1 MPAHSLATARGVR
14 TQISI
19 ENSHRHEHPRS
30 MNYGKRVSTR
40 CRCPTSVPAERCSSH
55 SGWPGRVHQK
65 RSGNNPPPCSPP
77 GHGTAPTPS
86 QKDVVLLQQ
95 FTPFP
100 VTHLCCLLCRVDDIG
115 EKNCCQNSIR
125 LGAMTNPREKF
136 LDLIEQRVNRP
147 IR

>member
-1 MPAHSLATARGVR
+1 VRIQNFNREFSWTRAPSLHELLEEGLDTVSMPNERTCREMLIPQRMARPGPSKAVR
-14 TQISI
+14 QPS
-19 ENSHRHEHPRS
+19 
-30 MNYGKRVSTR
+30 
-40 CRCPTSVPAERCSSH
+40 
-55 SGWPGRVHQK
+55 Q
-65 RSGNNPPPCSPP
+65 PCSPP

-86 QKDVVLLQQ
+86 HDDVVLLQQ

-100 VTHLCCLLCRVDDIG
+100 VTYLCCLLCRVDDIG

-125 LGAMTNPREKF
+125 PRAMTNPPEKF

>member
-1 MPAHSLATARGVR
+1 MLIPQRMARPGPSKA
-14 TQISI
+14 ISKP
-19 ENSHRHEHPRS
+19 SPR
-30 MNYGKRVSTR
+30 
-40 CRCPTSVPAERCSSH
+40 
-55 SGWPGRVHQK
+55 RVHLPATEPRQL
-65 RSGNNPPPCSPP
+65 
-77 GHGTAPTPS
+77 PS
-86 QKDVVLLQQ
+86 HNDVVLLRQ

-136 LDLIEQRVNRP
+136 IDLIEQRVNRP

>member
-1 MPAHSLATARGVR
+1 MPAHSLAVPGGCADTN
-14 TQISI
+14 SI
-19 ENSHRHEHPRS
+19 ENSHGHEHPRS

-40 CRCPTSVPAERCSSH
+40 CRCPTSVPAARCSSH
-55 SGWPGRVHQK
+55 SGWARPGPSK
-65 RSGNNPPPCSPP
+65 RSGNHPPPRSPP

-86 QKDVVLLQQ
+86 HKDVVLLQQ

-136 LDLIEQRVNRP
+136 LDLIEQRVNPP